1 MLLYYGSNQLIENP
15 IIINSKRTL
24 DFGTG
29 FYLTISL
36 EQAKKLAFI
45 VTKRRNYDKAT
56 VSVFETSDLG
66 KLDILKFK
74 GADIN

>member
-1 MLLYYGSNQLIENP
+1 VLLYHGSNQLIENP
-15 IIINSKRTL
+15 IIINSKRTV

-45 VTKRRNYDKAT
+45 VIKRRNY
-56 VSVFETSDLG
+56 G
-66 KLDILKFK
+66 
-74 GADIN
+74 